1 MRSGLNPTVEDFKN
15 LFLGGL
21 VVGAGFAGFKQF
33 TSIKMLF
40 LSLLFGILTVSF
52 RELGQRVVG
61 QWMDAQVDSKLSQ
74 NGAATTL
81 IIGIFSYFSTL
92 SLVFLTPVYSVFSG
106 ESYEHW
112 GKSIDAIWSKRKY
125 WMASSGILTLL
136 IGWIAAYLLNIN
148 LLAEIISLFTFFQL
162 LPLDSHKKICGK
174 LDGAHIILWSG
185 FTWLIFTG
193 LTIIA
198 IILSAL

>member
-1 MRSGLNPTVEDFKN
+1 MRSGLDPTIEDLKN

-33 TSIKMLF
+33 VSIKMLL
-40 LSLLFGILTVSF
+40 LSLFLGVLTVSF
-52 RELGQRVVG
+52 RELGQRIVG
-61 QWMDAQVDSKLSQ
+61 QWMDAQVDSKLSRS
-74 NGAATTL
+74 GAATTL
-81 IIGIFSYFSTL
+81 LIGIFSYFSTL

-112 GKSIDAIWSKRKY
+112 GKDIDAIWAKRKY
-125 WMASSGILTLL
+125 WMVSSGIITLL
-136 IGWIAAYLLNIN
+136 IGWFIAYSLNIS

-198 IILSAL
+198 MILTIL

>member
-1 MRSGLNPTVEDFKN
+1 MRSGLNPTSEDLKN
-15 LFLGGL
+15 LLLGGL

-33 TSIKMLF
+33 SSVNTVL
-40 LSLLFGILTVSF
+40 LSFLFGIVTVSF
-52 RELGQRVVG
+52 REIGQRIVG
-61 QWMDAQVDSKLSQ
+61 QWMDAQVELELSE
-74 NGAATTL
+74 NGAATTIL
-81 IIGIFSYFSTL
+81 IGIFSYFSTIGF
-92 SLVFLTPVYSVFSG
+92 VFLTPLYSVFSG

-136 IGWIAAYLLNIN
+136 IGWFIAYSQNIN
-148 LLAEIISLFTFFQL
+148 LLAELVSLFTFFQL
-162 LPLDSHKKICGK
+162 LPLDSHKKVCGK

-185 FTWLIFTG
+185 FTWLIFLG

-198 IILSAL
+198 MIVSIL

>member
-15 LFLGGL
+15 LFLGSL